1 MLKVFWGY
9 FRAVILAV
17 IVGLAAVTATEIEK
31 IPDAS
36 MEPLIEHDD
45 FVFINKAV
53 YVYKEP
59 EAGDVVALRS
69 RLHTSSGGGAVIAS
83 RVAGAAGDVIEL
95 PGGEKETVKEGFVY
109 LISAEDEAEEALSA
123 SGDAEEALSTTGGN
137 LYAVEGDS
145 ADSENSSMAEGSSPA
160 GSGRLDSRNSAV
172 GQVPLEDILG
182 RVECVLW
189 PFEHIGRID

>member
-17 IVGLAAVTATEIEK
+17 IVGLAAVTAAEIEK

-36 MEPLIEHDD
+36 MEPVIEHDD

-69 RLHTSSGGGAVIAS
+69 RLHTGSGGGAVIAS
-83 RVAGAAGDVIEL
+83 RVAGAAGDVMEL

-109 LISAEDEAEEALSA
+109 LISAEDGAEE
-123 SGDAEEALSTTGGN
+123 
-137 LYAVEGDS
+137 
-145 ADSENSSMAEGSSPA
+145 
-160 GSGRLDSRNSAV
+160 GRLDSRNSAM

-182 RVECVLW
+182 RVEYVLW
-189 PFEHIGRID
+189 PLARIGRID

>member
-17 IVGLAAVTATEIEK
+17 IVGLAAVTAAEIEK

-95 PGGEKETVKEGFVY
+95 PGGEKETVKEYKLRNFTFIERIRVQRFKAGT
-109 LISAEDEAEEALSA
+109 LALPNA
-123 SGDAEEALSTTGGN
+123 
-137 LYAVEGDS
+137 
-145 ADSENSSMAEGSSPA
+145 GSST
-160 GSGRLDSRNSAV
+160 
-172 GQVPLEDILG
+172 
-182 RVECVLW
+182 
-189 PFEHIGRID
+189 

>member
-1 MLKVFWGY
+1 MLKMFWGY

-17 IVGLAAVTATEIEK
+17 IVGLAAVTAAEIEK

-69 RLHTSSGGGAVIAS
+69 SLHTGSGGGAVIAS
-83 RVAGAAGDVIEL
+83 RVAGAAGDVMEL
-95 PGGEKETVKEGFVY
+95 PRGEKETVKEGFVY
-109 LISAEDEAEEALSA
+109 LISAEDGAEE
-123 SGDAEEALSTTGGN
+123 
-137 LYAVEGDS
+137 
-145 ADSENSSMAEGSSPA
+145 
-160 GSGRLDSRNSAV
+160 GRLDSRNSAV

-182 RVECVLW
+182 RVEYVLW
-189 PFEHIGRID
+189 PLARIGRID

>member
-9 FRAVILAV
+9 LRAVILAV
-17 IVGLAAVTATEIEK
+17 IVGLAAVTAAEIEK

-36 MEPLIEHDD
+36 MEPVIEHDD

-83 RVAGAAGDVIEL
+83 RVAGAAGDVMEL
-95 PGGEKETVKEGFVY
+95 PGGEKETVKEGFVD
-109 LISAEDEAEEALSA
+109 LISAEDGAEE
-123 SGDAEEALSTTGGN
+123 
-137 LYAVEGDS
+137 
-145 ADSENSSMAEGSSPA
+145 
-160 GSGRLDSRNSAV
+160 GRLDSRNSAV

-182 RVECVLW
+182 RVEYVLW
-189 PFEHIGRID
+189 PLARIGRID

>member
-17 IVGLAAVTATEIEK
+17 IVGLAAVTAAEIEK

-69 RLHTSSGGGAVIAS
+69 SLHTGSGGGAVIAS
-83 RVAGAAGDVIEL
+83 RIAGAAGDVMEL

-109 LISAEDEAEEALSA
+109 LISAEDGAEE
-123 SGDAEEALSTTGGN
+123 
-137 LYAVEGDS
+137 
-145 ADSENSSMAEGSSPA
+145 
-160 GSGRLDSRNSAV
+160 GRLDSRNSAV

-182 RVECVLW
+182 RVEYVLW
-189 PFEHIGRID
+189 PLARIGRID

>member
-17 IVGLAAVTATEIEK
+17 IVGLAAVTAAEIEK

-69 RLHTSSGGGAVIAS
+69 SLHTGSGGGAVIAS
-83 RVAGAAGDVIEL
+83 RVAGAAGDVMEL

-109 LISAEDEAEEALSA
+109 LISAED
-123 SGDAEEALSTTGGN
+123 GAEEALSTDGGN
-137 LYAVEGDS
+137 L
-145 ADSENSSMAEGSSPA
+145 PA

-182 RVECVLW
+182 RVEYVLW
-189 PFEHIGRID
+189 PLARIGRID

>member
-17 IVGLAAVTATEIEK
+17 IVGLAAVTAAEIEK

-36 MEPLIEHDD
+36 MEPVIEHDD

-69 RLHTSSGGGAVIAS
+69 RLHTGSGGGAVIAS
-83 RVAGAAGDVIEL
+83 RVAGAADDVMEL

-109 LISAEDEAEEALSA
+109 LISAEDGAEE
-123 SGDAEEALSTTGGN
+123 
-137 LYAVEGDS
+137 
-145 ADSENSSMAEGSSPA
+145 
-160 GSGRLDSRNSAV
+160 GRLDSRNSAV

-182 RVECVLW
+182 RVEYVLW
-189 PFEHIGRID
+189 PLARIGRID

>member
-17 IVGLAAVTATEIEK
+17 IVGLAAVTAAEIEK

-36 MEPLIEHDD
+36 MEPVIEHDD

-69 RLHTSSGGGAVIAS
+69 SLHTGSGGGAVIAS
-83 RVAGAAGDVIEL
+83 RIAGAAGDVMEL

-109 LISAEDEAEEALSA
+109 LISAEDGAEE
-123 SGDAEEALSTTGGN
+123 
-137 LYAVEGDS
+137 
-145 ADSENSSMAEGSSPA
+145 
-160 GSGRLDSRNSAV
+160 GRLDSRNSAV

-182 RVECVLW
+182 RVEYVLW
-189 PFEHIGRID
+189 PLAHIGRIY

>member
-17 IVGLAAVTATEIEK
+17 IVGLAAVTAAEIEK

-109 LISAEDEAEEALSA
+109 LISAEDGAEE
-123 SGDAEEALSTTGGN
+123 
-137 LYAVEGDS
+137 
-145 ADSENSSMAEGSSPA
+145 
-160 GSGRLDSRNSAV
+160 GRLDSRNSAV

-182 RVECVLW
+182 RVEYVLW
-189 PFEHIGRID
+189 PLARIGRID

>member
-17 IVGLAAVTATEIEK
+17 IVGLAAVTAAEIEK

-36 MEPLIEHDD
+36 MEPVIEHDD

-69 RLHTSSGGGAVIAS
+69 SLHTGSGGGAVIAS
-83 RVAGAAGDVIEL
+83 RIAGAAGDVMEL

-109 LISAEDEAEEALSA
+109 LISAEDGAEE
-123 SGDAEEALSTTGGN
+123 
-137 LYAVEGDS
+137 
-145 ADSENSSMAEGSSPA
+145 
-160 GSGRLDSRNSAV
+160 GRLDSRNSAV

-182 RVECVLW
+182 RVEYVLW
-189 PFEHIGRID
+189 PLARIGRID

>member
-17 IVGLAAVTATEIEK
+17 IVGLAAVTAAEIEK

-36 MEPLIEHDD
+36 MEPVIGHDD

-69 RLHTSSGGGAVIAS
+69 SLHTKSGGGAVIAS
-83 RVAGAAGDVIEL
+83 RIAGAAGDVMEL

-109 LISAEDEAEEALSA
+109 LISAEDGAEE
-123 SGDAEEALSTTGGN
+123 
-137 LYAVEGDS
+137 
-145 ADSENSSMAEGSSPA
+145 
-160 GSGRLDSRNSAV
+160 GRLDSRNSAV

-182 RVECVLW
+182 RVEYVLW
-189 PFEHIGRID
+189 PLARIGRID

>member
-95 PGGEKETVKEGFVY
+95 PGGEKETVKETYTDEELERLLKRPAKNCDF
-109 LISAEDEAEEALSA
+109 AEYRSWVIVNFLMN
-123 SGDAEEALSTTGGN
+123 SGCRAAT
-137 LYAVEGDS
+137 V
-145 ADSENSSMAEGSSPA
+145 
-160 GSGRLDSRNSAV
+160 RNI
-172 GQVPLEDILG
+172 QNRET
-182 RVECVLW
+182 RKK
-189 PFEHIGRID
+189 R

>member
-17 IVGLAAVTATEIEK
+17 IVGLAAVTAAEIEK

-36 MEPLIEHDD
+36 MEPVIEHDD

-69 RLHTSSGGGAVIAS
+69 SLHTGSGGGAVIAS
-83 RVAGAAGDVIEL
+83 RVAGAAGDVMEL

-109 LISAEDEAEEALSA
+109 LISAEDGAEE
-123 SGDAEEALSTTGGN
+123 
-137 LYAVEGDS
+137 
-145 ADSENSSMAEGSSPA
+145 
-160 GSGRLDSRNSAV
+160 GRLDSRNSAV

-182 RVECVLW
+182 RVEYVLW
-189 PFEHIGRID
+189 PLARIGRID

>member
-17 IVGLAAVTATEIEK
+17 IVGLAAVTAAEIEK

-36 MEPLIEHDD
+36 MEPVIEHDD

-83 RVAGAAGDVIEL
+83 RVAGAAGDVMEL
-95 PGGEKETVKEGFVY
+95 SGGEKETVKEGFVY
-109 LISAEDEAEEALSA
+109 LISAEDGAEE
-123 SGDAEEALSTTGGN
+123 
-137 LYAVEGDS
+137 
-145 ADSENSSMAEGSSPA
+145 
-160 GSGRLDSRNSAV
+160 GRLDSRNSAV
-172 GQVPLEDILG
+172 GQVPLEDIIG
-182 RVECVLW
+182 RVEYVLW
-189 PFEHIGRID
+189 PLARIGRID